1 MLTVAK
7 IDTYARFDG
16 DLDAWTRSRATATGA
31 APDMVD
37 ADWYLIDELLLDLAI
52 VAAGRASAAFR
63 AAVDAKLRAELADEA
78 ACAAL
83 HALAQRAR

>member
-16 DLDAWTRSRATATGA
+16 DLDAWARSRATGA
-31 APDMVD
+31 APGMAD

-63 AAVDAKLRAELADEA
+63 AAVDAKLRAVLADEA